1 MATSLNSLHRT
12 LRKRLTTRE
21 LARLAGRLAAA
32 TPGVGS
38 ALGLAVEGAT
48 YAEAATR
55 VLSVTDYD
63 EPFAIDAVNAR
74 FLDVYRDALGP
85 LWKDGV
91 LHVAARIG
99 VYGIADGEIRMASG
113 VLRRR
118 GDGRLLT
125 TDRVEDRLRAQ
136 RPTWH
141 RRHRHIAGSVLPLA
155 GSPTGRGNYYHM
167 LCERFRLVLHAVA
180 KVPELR
186 RATLVVRE
194 DVPGYHRAFQDMLRA
209 AYPELA
215 IEAVGTDVLV
225 TCDELVV
232 AQREDAHEVGHFAG
246 REDFRAL
253 RAGYRSIY
261 GIADT
266 PPSRHIYLSRAGV
279 KKRHILNEDAVL
291 EALAPWNFEVVA
303 PETMSHRDQV
313 AIFGE
318 AALIVGPSGA
328 AFTNLVF
335 ATPGAK
341 VVEIC
346 APDIQE
352 AHFIAGALQAGLAF
366 RHVFGEPTKLYECF
380 EVDPAAVRTAV
391 EG

>member
-1 MATSLNSLHRT
+1 MATSLSSLHRT

-32 TPGVGS
+32 TPGVGN

-48 YAEAATR
+48 YAQAATR

-167 LCERFRLVLHAVA
+167 LCERFRLTLHALA

-209 AYPELA
+209 AHPALT

-253 RAGYRSIY
+253 RAGYRSVY

-266 PPSRHIYLSRAGV
+266 EPSRHIYLSRAGV

-291 EALAPWNFEVVA
+291 AALAPWDFEVVA

-313 AIFGE
+313 AMFGE

-352 AHFIAGALQAGLAF
+352 AHFVAGALQAGLAF

-380 EVDPAAVRTAV
+380 EVDPEAVRAAV

>member
-1 MATSLNSLHRT
+1 MATSLSSLHRT

-32 TPGVGS
+32 TPGVGN

-63 EPFAIDAVNAR
+63 EPYAIDAVNAR

-91 LHVAARIG
+91 LHVAARVG

-141 RRHRHIAGSVLPLA
+141 RRHCHITGSVLPLA

-167 LCERFRLVLHAVA
+167 LCERFRLTLHALA

-232 AQREDAHEVGHFAG
+232 TQRDDAHEVGHFAG

-253 RAGYRSIY
+253 RAGYRSVY

-266 PPSRHIYLSRAGV
+266 EPSRHIYLSRAGV

-291 EALAPWNFEVVA
+291 AALAPWDFEVVA

-313 AIFGE
+313 AMFGE

-380 EVDPAAVRTAV
+380 EVDPEAVRAAV

>member
-1 MATSLNSLHRT
+1 MATSLSNLHRT

-32 TPGVGS
+32 TPGVGN
-38 ALGLAVEGAT
+38 ALGLAVAGAT
-48 YAEAATR
+48 YAQAATR

-85 LWKDGV
+85 LWRDGV

-118 GDGRLLT
+118 RDGRLLT

-167 LCERFRLVLHAVA
+167 LCERFRLTLHALA

-209 AYPELA
+209 AYPELT

-232 AQREDAHEVGHFAG
+232 AQREDTHEVGHFAG
-246 REDFRAL
+246 REDFRSL
-253 RAGYRSIY
+253 RAGYRSVY

-266 PPSRHIYLSRAGV
+266 EPARRIYLSRAGV

-291 EALAPWNFEVVA
+291 AALAPWDFEVVA

-313 AIFGE
+313 AMFGE

-380 EVDPAAVRTAV
+380 EVDPEAVRAAV

>member
-1 MATSLNSLHRT
+1 MASSLSTLHRT

-21 LARLAGRLAAA
+21 LGRLAGRLAAA
-32 TPGVGS
+32 TPGLGP
-38 ALGLAVEGAT
+38 ALGLATEGAT

-63 EPFAIDAVNAR
+63 ETHAIDAENAR
-74 FLDVYRDALGP
+74 FLDVYGDSLGP
-85 LWKDGV
+85 LWRDGV

-99 VYGIADGEIRMASG
+99 VYGIAQGEIRMASG
-113 VLRRR
+113 VLRSRR
-118 GDGRLLT
+118 TGKLLT
-125 TDRVEDRLRAQ
+125 TDRIDDRLRAQ

-141 RRHRHIAGSVLPLA
+141 RHRRHIAGSVLPLA

-167 LCERFRLVLHAVA
+167 LCERFRLTLHALA
-180 KVPELR
+180 EVPELR
-186 RATLVVRE
+186 GATLVVRD
-194 DVPGYHRAFQDMLRA
+194 DVPGYHRAFQDILRTT
-209 AYPELA
+209 YPDLK
-215 IEAVGTDVLV
+215 IEAIGPDVLV
-225 TCDELVV
+225 SCDELVV
-232 AQREDAHEVGHFAG
+232 AQREDRHEVGHFAG

-253 RAGYRSIY
+253 RAGYRRVY
-261 GIADT
+261 GIEDR
-266 PPSRHIYLSRAGV
+266 PPSRRIYMSRAGV

-291 EALAPWNFEVVA
+291 AALAPWGFEVVR
-303 PETMSHRDQV
+303 PEEMSHRDQV
-313 AIFGE
+313 EMFGE

-341 VVEIC
+341 VIEIC

-352 AHFIAGALQAGLAF
+352 AHFVAGALQAGLSF

-380 EVDPAAVRTAV
+380 EVDPQAVRAAV